1 MIVTISRIF
10 VSSSNIIVTPW
21 PGQGQ
26 RRSAAHAGAPHL
38 PRQRGLP
45 LQGGAGPPRQPGPRR
60 QVGNSVC

>member
-1 MIVTISRIF
+1 MIVKTSRTF
-10 VSSSNIIVTPW
+10 VPALIVTPW

-60 QVGNSVC
+60 QVANSVC